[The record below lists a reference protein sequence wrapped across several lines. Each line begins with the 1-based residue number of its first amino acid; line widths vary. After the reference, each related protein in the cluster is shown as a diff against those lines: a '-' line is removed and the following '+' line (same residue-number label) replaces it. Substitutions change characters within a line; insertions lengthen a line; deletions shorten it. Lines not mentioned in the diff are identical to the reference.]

1 MRDHDHAGARIRQLA
16 QHLQHKLAVRGVE
29 RAGRLVGE
37 HHRRTH
43 EQRTAQGDALLFATG
58 QGAYRRL
65 RPLAKTEPGQQL
77 RDLHV
82 VGLAMGERERQ
93 HHVLLDRQIRH
104 GIVLLEHET
113 DMPANEPR
121 TPFLIQ
127 CVDVGTAD
135 GHPPGIGPVQSGQH
149 IQQRGLACAGRTDDR
164 RQARSIDIQ
173 RNIIENSLRV
183 CGSGGGSSIEPC
195 PFHQSERLNRCA
207 GILPRHE
214 VAPCRES

>member
-1 MRDHDHAGARIRQLA
+1 
-16 QHLQHKLAVRGVE
+16 
-29 RAGRLVGE
+29 
-37 HHRRTH
+37 
-43 EQRTAQGDALLFATG
+43 
-58 QGAYRRL
+58 
-65 RPLAKTEPGQQL
+65 
-77 RDLHV
+77 
-82 VGLAMGERERQ
+82 MGERERQ

-104 GIVLLEHET
+104 EIVLLEHET

-135 GHPPGIGPVQSGQH
+135 GHPPGIGPSNPDSTYSSEV
-149 IQQRGLACAGRTDDR
+149 LPAPDWTDDR

-214 VAPCRES
+214 AAPVVKLCLFFSTFAPGAWQVEVNTESDTLG